1 MTTYQ
6 YTQTNF
12 TDSHTAI
19 VDWYYLKSL
28 QPILMIDTTD
38 LATDAQGA
46 ALIAASSRHSLM
58 LCNNSRTNI
67 VQFNNVLASTA
78 AALAALTTITLGSN
92 TETATA
98 VNGINLQMDATNT
111 DNTGIQI
118 DCGIDAASPAA
129 ITVGTDKGGY
139 IEATFFTSNWTKHD
153 AVVIGFRKIEVDGS
167 NVPTFQT
174 TFGGIAATAATGN
187 LVYTDVAVFGMT
199 GDSDN
204 KLQTMTDLNDSG
216 SSVVTDTTN
225 VAVNGQ
231 NLKLRVSV
239 SSTGAVTYT
248 YKVNGLATD
257 TSTLAAPSATA
268 AFTFDTPDII
278 IPFITVQNNNHNTPL
293 YLKQLSIVKYA

>member
-12 TDSHTAI
+12 TDSYTAI

-38 LATDAQGA
+38 LATDAQA
-46 ALIAASSRHSLM
+46 TALIAANSRHSLM

-78 AALAALTTITLGSN
+78 ASLAALTTITLGSN

-111 DNTGIQI
+111 NNTGIQI

-129 ITVGTDKGGY
+129 ITVGTDTGGY
-139 IEATFFTSNWTKHD
+139 IEATFFTANWTKHD

-174 TFGGIAATAATGN
+174 TFGGIAATGLTGN

-199 GDSDN
+199 GLVD

-216 SSVVTDTTN
+216 ASVVTDTTN
-225 VAVNGQ
+225 VAVDGQ

-239 SSTGAVTYT
+239 SSTGAVTYK
-248 YKVNGLATD
+248 YSVNNVATD
-257 TSTLAAPSATA
+257 TTNLAAPSTTA

-278 IPFITVQNNNHNTPL
+278 IPFITVQNTNNNDAI